1 MDWGMG
7 VMVTRSRWRLA
18 CGGDQTVIRFALAP
32 RWWAWHL
39 ALLVVLV
46 SFGWLGWWQLDSFG
60 ATAAGTRPSGRSPVL
75 GIDDVTAPG
84 GRLGADDIGARVR
97 ATGTWDPEGQLV
109 VPGRE
114 VRGRPGALVLT
125 QLVTGEGVLPVVRG
139 WVPEGTDVPA
149 PASGVVTL
157 TGVLQ
162 QSETEADSA
171 VAPGGLRE
179 GQLSYVATVTLLE
192 RLPYDGD
199 ELYDGF
205 VVLRSQDPADPVGR
219 LTEVPATDP
228 ADRANGTGGQVGRW
242 RNLAYGLQW
251 WLFALAAVVFWG
263 SVLRRSRTE
272 NLSGPDPE
280 AGPGGEPAQRSL
292 AAPRRTT

>member
-1 MDWGMG
+1 
-7 VMVTRSRWRLA
+7 
-18 CGGDQTVIRFALAP
+18 VIRFALAP